1 MPSGDKIKREIVCP
15 RRRASCTGGAGNAGE
30 RPAQDRNAGIGPA
43 YKPPSCTG
51 GRSEPYG
58 GDRHDHYKNC
68 GKRHA
73 AHCPGGHLDTNTAPQ
88 LEAELKTSLSG
99 ITELELDFSG
109 LEYISSAG
117 LRVLL
122 AAQKTM
128 SRQGKMTIRNVN
140 ETIMEVF
147 EITGFVEI
155 LTIV

>member
-1 MPSGDKIKREIVCP
+1 MEKIAMTITKTAENGTLRIALE
-15 RRRASCTGGAGNAGE
+15 
-30 RPAQDRNAGIGPA
+30 
-43 YKPPSCTG
+43 
-51 GRSEPYG
+51 GR
-58 GDRHDHYKNC
+58 
-68 GKRHA
+68 
-73 AHCPGGHLDTNTAPQ
+73 LDTNTAPQ
-88 LEAELKTSLSG
+88 LEAELKASLSG